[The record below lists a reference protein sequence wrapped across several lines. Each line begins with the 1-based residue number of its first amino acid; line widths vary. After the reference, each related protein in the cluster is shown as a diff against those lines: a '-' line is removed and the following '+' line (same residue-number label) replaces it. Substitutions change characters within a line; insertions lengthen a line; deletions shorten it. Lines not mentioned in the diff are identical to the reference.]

1 MFFYIF
7 LPVLQRRLPRR
18 PFERT
23 QKMLHAVVAHRVA
36 DLVHAHIGF
45 LQQLPRGGNAQARE
59 VVGIGYVE
67 PLFEQRAEIFFIVA
81 AALRHLAHVM
91 KNL

>member
-23 QKMLHAVVAHRVA
+23 QKM
-36 DLVHAHIGF
+36 
-45 LQQLPRGGNAQARE
+45 P
-59 VVGIGYVE
+59 
-67 PLFEQRAEIFFIVA
+67 A
-81 AALRHLAHVM
+81 AALPEAEAAAEELPAPPQPASSMAAMHTHRASAKTFFIMIFL
-91 KNL
+91 L